1 MDPLVPKKYRKG
13 PERIIQDKIMAMLLV
28 KGWYV
33 METHGNMYQSGFPD
47 LFATHTK
54 YGIRWIEVK
63 LPAMKGSKF
72 TPAQIECFPKLCANG
87 AGVWILTG
95 DSETEY
101 KNCLPDLIGGST
113 WTLLSET
120 YWSVC

>member
-1 MDPLVPKKYRKG
+1 MEPLKPIRNKRG
-13 PERIIQDKIMAMLLV
+13 PERIIQDSIINMLRI

-47 LFATHTK
+47 LFACHSR

-63 LPAMKGSKF
+63 LPKMKGSRF
-72 TPAQIECFPKLCANG
+72 TPAQIDCFPKMCSNG

-95 DSETEY
+95 DSDLEY
-101 KNCLPDLIGGST
+101 QKLFARFNWWCYL
-113 WTLLSET
+113 EAFK
-120 YWSVC
+120 